1 MRFSPPPIPPQKTP
15 KMTLRQYFAGQALI
29 GLLSYDSA
37 RGYSPGM
44 KAVIAKEAY
53 SYADAM
59 IAEGLD
65 N

>member
-1 MRFSPPPIPPQKTP
+1 
-15 KMTLRQYFAGQALI
+15 MTLRQYFAGQALI